1 MNEGITSRVLHCQIC
16 KTTSSHCQHLW
27 GKSRIRLVE
36 KANLDSLSCYR
47 DYARGSNQSIL
58 KETNSEYSLKALI
71 LKLKLQSF
79 GHPTG
84 RADSLEKTLMM
95 GNIEGWRR
103 RG

>member
-58 KETNSEYSLKALI
+58 KETNSEYSLKGTDAEAETPVI
-71 LKLKLQSF
+71 WPPDRKS
-79 GHPTG
+79 
-84 RADSLEKTLMM
+84 
-95 GNIEGWRR
+95 
-103 RG
+103 